1 MSTSEPVARD
11 GAARDRA
18 ARKSAA
24 RNTTVGGSGGGSW
37 DDREAVPGIAVRR
50 GPAAIVP
57 GDSIAGRSLSVV
69 IAIMTFL
76 AALSAGVAMLVV
88 DAASSWQ
95 SDVAR
100 EVTIQVRPLPGRD
113 LEADV
118 AAATA
123 IMRQAAGIADVRAY
137 TRQESAEL
145 VKPWLGSGITLGDL
159 PIPRII
165 VVKLLPGGTANFG
178 DLRKA
183 LAAQVPGASLDDH
196 RGWIDRMRTMAETAV
211 ATGMVI
217 LALVIAVTVLSVS
230 FATRG
235 AMATNRTTIE
245 VLHYV
250 GATDSF
256 VASQFQ
262 RHFLLL
268 GLKGGALGGGAAM
281 AVFGI
286 LQAAD
291 AWLTGRPGG
300 EEAAA
305 LFGSLAIGPTG
316 YAGMFV
322 VIVLMALV
330 TAVASRRTVAQTL
343 ENIE

>member
-1 MSTSEPVARD
+1 
-11 GAARDRA
+11 
-18 ARKSAA
+18 
-24 RNTTVGGSGGGSW
+24 
-37 DDREAVPGIAVRR
+37 
-50 GPAAIVP
+50 
-57 GDSIAGRSLSVV
+57 
-69 IAIMTFL
+69 
-76 AALSAGVAMLVV
+76 
-88 DAASSWQ
+88 
-95 SDVAR
+95 
-100 EVTIQVRPLPGRD
+100 
-113 LEADV
+113 
-118 AAATA
+118 
-123 IMRQAAGIADVRAY
+123 
-137 TRQESAEL
+137 
-145 VKPWLGSGITLGDL
+145 
-159 PIPRII
+159 
-165 VVKLLPGGTANFG
+165 
-178 DLRKA
+178 
-183 LAAQVPGASLDDH
+183 
-196 RGWIDRMRTMAETAV
+196 MAETAV

-262 RHFLLL
+262 RHFLIL

-330 TAVASRRTVAQTL
+330 TAVASRRTVAHTL